1 MISEIITATKLFIL
15 VIVTILLA
23 TLALIA
29 ALLEPKGRVY
39 NVISKIWSNSI
50 LWISGVKVE
59 LIGTEYLQANESY
72 VYVSNH
78 ISLFD
83 IPVVIKAIP
92 GQLRLVFK
100 KELAKIPIFGWQ
112 LKLGPYILIDRQNP
126 GKAMQSLNQAIEK
139 IKQGVSVLLFAEGT
153 RSKDGSIQSFKR
165 GAFTLATRSGK
176 KIVPLTIKG
185 TFEILPKKKF
195 NLRSGKVKLIIDKP
209 IENDGNTDKISEVS
223 LMNEVR
229 DIIVK
234 NYESK

>member
-1 MISEIITATKLFIL
+1 MISAIITSTKLFLL
-15 VIVTILLA
+15 VVVTILLA
-23 TLALIA
+23 ILALIA
-29 ALLEPKGRVY
+29 ALIEPKGRLY
-39 NVISKIWSNSI
+39 NFISKVWSNTI

-59 LIGTEYLQANESY
+59 LIGKEHLQADESY

-78 ISLFD
+78 VSNFD
-83 IPVVIKAIP
+83 IPVVLKAIP
-92 GQLRLVFK
+92 GQLRLIFK

-176 KIVPLTIKG
+176 KIVPVTIKG
-185 TFEILPKKKF
+185 TYEILPKKKF

-209 IENDGNTDKISEVS
+209 IEHNGNTDKISEVS

>member
-1 MISEIITATKLFIL
+1 MISAIITSTKLLLL

-23 TLALIA
+23 ILALIA
-29 ALLEPKGRVY
+29 ALIEPKGRLY
-39 NVISKIWSNSI
+39 NFISKVWSNTI

-59 LIGTEYLQANESY
+59 LIGKEHLRADESY

-78 ISLFD
+78 VSNFD

-126 GKAMQSLNQAIEK
+126 SKAMQSLNQAIEK
-139 IKQGVSVLLFAEGT
+139 IKLGVSVLLFAEGT

-176 KIVPLTIKG
+176 KIVPVTIKG
-185 TFEILPKKKF
+185 TYEILPKKKF

-209 IENDGNTDKISEVS
+209 IEHDGNTDKISEVS

>member
-1 MISEIITATKLFIL
+1 MISGLITSIKLFTLVIIT
-15 VIVTILLA
+15 IVLA
-23 TLALIA
+23 IIALIT
-29 ALLEPKGRVY
+29 ALIEPGGRLY
-39 NVISKIWSNSI
+39 NIVGKVWSNSI

-59 LIGTEYLQANESY
+59 LIGQEHLRPNESY

-78 ISLFD
+78 VSLFD
-83 IPVVIKAIP
+83 IPVVMKAIP
-92 GQLRLVFK
+92 GQLRIVFK

-139 IKQGVSVLLFAEGT
+139 IKRGVSVLLFAEGT

-176 KIVPLTIKG
+176 KIVPVTIKG
-185 TFEILPKKKF
+185 TYEILPKKKF
-195 NLRSGKVKLIIDKP
+195 NIKSGKVKLIIDKP
-209 IENDGNTDKISEVS
+209 IEHDGNTEKSSEVA

-229 DIIVK
+229 EIIVN
-234 NYESK
+234 NYEK

>member
-1 MISEIITATKLFIL
+1 MISGLITSIKLFTLVIIT
-15 VIVTILLA
+15 IVLA
-23 TLALIA
+23 IIALIT
-29 ALLEPKGRVY
+29 ALIEPGGRLY
-39 NVISKIWSNSI
+39 NIVGKVWSNSI

-59 LIGTEYLQANESY
+59 LIGQEHLRPNESY

-78 ISLFD
+78 VSMFD
-83 IPVVIKAIP
+83 IPVVMKAIP
-92 GQLRLVFK
+92 GQLRIVFK

-139 IKQGVSVLLFAEGT
+139 IKRGVSVLLFAEGT

-176 KIVPLTIKG
+176 KIVPVTIKG
-185 TFEILPKKKF
+185 TYEILPKKKF
-195 NLRSGKVKLIIDKP
+195 NIKSGKVKLIIDKP
-209 IENDGNTDKISEVS
+209 IEHDGNTEKSSEVS

-229 DIIVK
+229 DIIVNNFEK
-234 NYESK
+234 K

>member
-23 TLALIA
+23 ILALIA
-29 ALLEPKGRVY
+29 ALLEPKGRIY
-39 NVISKIWSNSI
+39 NVVAKVWSNTI

-59 LIGTEYLQANESY
+59 LIGKEHLRVDESY

-78 ISLFD
+78 VSNFD
-83 IPVVIKAIP
+83 IPVVLKAIP

-126 GKAMQSLNQAIEK
+126 GRAMQSLNQAIEK

-176 KIVPLTIKG
+176 KIVPVTIKG
-185 TFEILPKKKF
+185 TYEILPKKKF
-195 NLRSGKVKLIIDKP
+195 NLRSGKVKLIINKP
-209 IENDGNTDKISEVS
+209 IEHDGNTDKISEVS

>member
-1 MISEIITATKLFIL
+1 MISAIITSTKLFLL
-15 VIVTILLA
+15 VVVTILLA
-23 TLALIA
+23 ILALIV
-29 ALLEPKGRVY
+29 ALIEPKGRLY
-39 NVISKIWSNSI
+39 NFISKVWSNTI
-50 LWISGVKVE
+50 LWICGVKVE
-59 LIGTEYLQANESY
+59 LIGKEHLQADESY

-78 ISLFD
+78 ISNFD

-126 GKAMQSLNQAIEK
+126 SKAMQSLNQAIEK
-139 IKQGVSVLLFAEGT
+139 IKLGVSVLLFAEGT

-176 KIVPLTIKG
+176 KIVPVTIKG
-185 TFEILPKKKF
+185 TYEILPKKKF

-209 IENDGNTDKISEVS
+209 IEHDGNTDKISEVS